1 MRNMNYKEKLKY
13 ITTFIFDYDGVMTD
27 GKVYLLNKGD
37 AIRTGNVRDGYAMQY
52 AIKMGYRVVI
62 ISGGRAEGVYKR
74 LEVLTVKDV
83 FMGVCDKL
91 ELYKKYVKD
100 SKLKKQEIL
109 FIGDDI
115 PDYKLMKEAGLSACP
130 ADAAEEIKSVA
141 AYISP
146 LKGGEGCVRDII
158 EQTLKV
164 QEKWFDEKEA
174 FVW

>member
-1 MRNMNYKEKLKY
+1 MKSANYKEKLRH
-13 ITTFIFDYDGVMTD
+13 ISTFIFDYDGVMTD

-52 AIKMGYRVVI
+52 AIKMGYRIVI

-74 LEVLTVKDV
+74 FEILTVKDV
-83 FMGVCDKL
+83 FMGVCDKY
-91 ELYKKYVKD
+91 EVYSNYVKKN
-100 SKLKKQEIL
+100 KLEKHEII
-109 FIGDDI
+109 FVGDDI

-141 AYISP
+141 DYISP

-164 QEKWFDEKEA
+164 QGKWFDEKEA